1 MPLLLL
7 FQWFSRSRSFGALC
21 LAAAAVSLLPGCAS
35 VTGGNAQKI
44 YVQAQSSPGV
54 ALDAADCTLS
64 NDKGSWNLKAP
75 NDTTI
80 IRSNKAIDV
89 KCTAPGYKQGALSV
103 DSATRAAMFGNI
115 ILGGVVGA
123 VIDHSSGAAYEY
135 PGNVTVVMGQS
146 GSIRMES
153 SRAEGAVGVV
163 PRLQPPA
170 SGYAEL
176 NDVSKVPV
184 GAVKGRNAYE
194 RFLGSKAPRA
204 FVVSAD
210 HFAFYANGFKPR
222 GATQASD
229 PAERALQFCRDGGHV
244 GCQLYAV
251 DDKVV
256 YVQPDAAT
264 LAKLPNPS
272 EPVKSA
278 YQTPPASH
286 YAALTDATA
295 VPVRDAGQGRY
306 LHFLTL
312 PKPRAFV
319 VYEDGSWY
327 MSWNSPKAMANA
339 LNSCERAGKPCWLY
353 AVDDEVV
360 WQTHV
365 GQRIGKVAQL
375 VPVQAP

>member
-7 FQWFSRSRSFGALC
+7 FQWFSRPRSFGL
-21 LAAAAVSLLPGCAS
+21 LFLAAVSVVLLPGCAS

-44 YVQAQSSPGV
+44 YVQTQSTPGV
-54 ALDAADCTLS
+54 PLDAADCTLS

-75 NDTTI
+75 NDTTV
-80 IRSNKAIDV
+80 IRSNRAIEV
-89 KCTAPGYKQGALSV
+89 KCNAPGYTQGALSV

-146 GSIRMES
+146 GNIKMEG

-163 PRLQPPA
+163 PRLRPPA
-170 SGYAEL
+170 SGYAALE
-176 NDVSKVPV
+176 DMSKVPV
-184 GAVKGRNAYE
+184 GPVKGQNAYQ
-194 RFLGSKAPRA
+194 RFLASSSPRA

-210 HFAFYANGFKPR
+210 RFAFYANGFKPR

-229 PAERALQFCRDGGHV
+229 PAARALQFCRDGGHV

-251 DDKVV
+251 DDTVV

-264 LAKLPNPS
+264 LAKLPTPS
-272 EPVKSA
+272 EPVKSV

-295 VPVRDAGQGRY
+295 VPVREAGQGRY

-327 MSWNSPKAMANA
+327 MSWNSAKAMANA

-360 WQTHV
+360 WQTNV
-365 GQRIGKVAQL
+365 SQRIGKVAQL
-375 VPVQAP
+375 VPVQTP